1 MLECT
6 KCKLKYIGKA
16 ETEFNI
22 TFNDHQ
28 KDVWKPDA
36 IPARR
41 HFSDK
46 SHNFNRYTK
55 CTLIEEQIDI
65 NIDIDKEKNKEKL
78 KQRENLIL
86 TLETLT
92 PKVLNQ
98 ESIKNL
104 ISYFHCPNEC

>member
-1 MLECT
+1 M
-6 KCKLKYIGKA
+6 
-16 ETEFNI
+16 
-22 TFNDHQ
+22 
-28 KDVWKPDA
+28 WKPDA

-41 HFSDK
+41 HFSGK
-46 SHNFNRYTK
+46 SHNFNIYTK
-55 CTLIEEQIDI
+55 FILIEEQIHH
-65 NIDIDKEKNKEKL
+65 IDIDKEKNKEKL
-78 KQRENLIL
+78 KQRENFIL